1 MFRYPARIQLVFRE
15 YTHLPAAV
23 HILCAGSFV
32 NRAGSFVML
41 FLSIYVSE
49 QLKLGP
55 AFAGY
60 CIGAIGLGSVCSA
73 LLGGHLADHF
83 GRRATMLLAMFGGA
97 FMLVVLSFVRSAPLF
112 LAVAFVTA
120 LVMELYRP
128 AVSAMIS
135 DVTAPEQRAQAFGL
149 MYVMVNLGF
158 AIAPPVG
165 GFLAG
170 YSFQWLFWGDALTT
184 ALGGLVIL
192 WFIRESHPGMS
203 PDTIVTRTPD
213 AKVARTPEL
222 PISAAAK
229 HIACDTTF
237 LLFCLCNLITSMV
250 FMQAIFT
257 LPVYLSS
264 RGYTPQDFGRVICVN
279 GLLIVLFQFAVTH
292 ATKRFHRITVLI
304 VGDLLIG
311 LGISLTAF
319 AGSAQLL
326 IGTIAIWT
334 LGEMLQ
340 APHKPALVADLAPVE
355 LRARYMGVLGLS
367 WALSQAIGAPIGGY
381 VLARFGPNVLWPGC
395 LLMTVLSC
403 GLYCLLWQRLSRA
416 TAQQLAVP

>member
-1 MFRYPARIQLVFRE
+1 
-15 YTHLPAAV
+15 
-23 HILCAGSFV
+23 
-32 NRAGSFVML
+32 
-41 FLSIYVSE
+41 
-49 QLKLGP
+49 
-55 AFAGY
+55 
-60 CIGAIGLGSVCSA
+60 
-73 LLGGHLADHF
+73 
-83 GRRATMLLAMFGGA
+83 
-97 FMLVVLSFVRSAPLF
+97 
-112 LAVAFVTA
+112 
-120 LVMELYRP
+120 
-128 AVSAMIS
+128 MIS
-135 DVTAPEQRAQAFGL
+135 DVTPPGRRAQAFGL

-184 ALGGLVIL
+184 ALGGMVIL
-192 WFIRESHPGMS
+192 WFIRESHPGM
-203 PDTIVTRTPD
+203 TPN
-213 AKVARTPEL
+213 ATVARTPEI
-222 PISAAAK
+222 PVSAAAK
-229 HIACDTTF
+229 HIARDTTF

-311 LGISLTAF
+311 LGISLTAI
-319 AGSAQLL
+319 AGSPQLL

-355 LRARYMGVLGLS
+355 LRARYMGMLGLS

-395 LLMTVLSC
+395 LLMTLLSC
-403 GLYCLLWQRLSRA
+403 GLYCVLWQRLSRA
-416 TAQQLAVP
+416 ADQQLAVP